1 MTAPTPTSKILV
13 VEDDPSILIGVRDT
27 LEYEGFGV
35 VTARDGGAGLKLALK
50 GKRNGYEV
58 DWAALVSGD
67 AALAAALNASLEAPL
82 LPKKRAPATSSRKAA
97 RKRKPLPGRS

>member
-1 MTAPTPTSKILV
+1 MIAKLNGPLRREIPV
-13 VEDDPSILIGVRDT
+13 GRAH
-27 LEYEGFGV
+27 YV
-35 VTARDGGAGLKLALK
+35 VTISPAGLKLALK

-58 DWAALVSGD
+58 DWEALVSGD

-82 LPKKRAPATSSRKAA
+82 LPNKRTPATTSRKAA